1 MGIKRGNERVE
12 EFEWVTNR
20 DLVDSAHMLMG
31 KIDLDPASSAFAN
44 EYVGADKY
52 YGPTNDPLNGE
63 DPWFGNVYLFPP
75 SYSYYF
81 NKQKDKWIKTRG
93 LSPTLTSGTA
103 LWWKTLKRNW
113 LEGKVN
119 QAVFFTNY
127 LDIVMYCQDIFD
139 FPVCILKSRP
149 TLIRHYYSDD
159 RIITK
164 ATGVSLCI
172 HLQPRDRIREST
184 ENFIDIYG
192 PKGRIIV

>member
-1 MGIKRGNERVE
+1 
-12 EFEWVTNR
+12 
-20 DLVDSAHMLMG
+20 
-31 KIDLDPASSAFAN
+31 
-44 EYVGADKY
+44 
-52 YGPTNDPLNGE
+52 
-63 DPWFGNVYLFPP
+63 
-75 SYSYYF
+75 
-81 NKQKDKWIKTRG
+81 
-93 LSPTLTSGTA
+93 